1 MTSRHIYHE
10 HRNVSSLQIRVIK
23 ETVEVCD
30 ETILQSY
37 RNKKKKR
44 KLDEFLQDSMK
55 RY

>member
-30 ETILQSY
+30 EAILQSY
-37 RNKKKKR
+37 RNKKKR